1 MLKEIVAE
9 TQKIFRQRDIINL
22 ARQTVWSL
30 GELFGINRGIV
41 GIMAEDG
48 AYYTFDF
55 DGKFS
60 MVAMDETGVLLT
72 DNIGLSVYNGNPL
85 DIREN
90 YVDMWIGGEDG
101 LIGFVHFDRPKDM
114 SDSMTE
120 RFDDCTFDVALNM
133 IFETIKIAFTN
144 TKINNDLIK
153 GQEDTIL
160 SFATVC
166 EGRSGNARNHI
177 KRVSEYV
184 RIMAQNLGYSRE
196 EADDFALSAMMHD
209 IGKMSIP
216 ESIIDKPDKLTQ
228 EEYDMIK
235 SHVMAADDYIVSS
248 NSTIIENARQIARE
262 HHERW
267 DGSGYL
273 GLKEDEINE
282 LAAITAIADVF
293 DVLVSKRSYKDCW
306 SMEEAYNE
314 IISQD
319 GRQFSPKVIRAFKKS
334 YNDIVEILSIYGDE
348 AE

>member
-1 MLKEIVAE
+1 MLKDIVTE

-30 GELFGINRGIV
+30 RDLFGVNKGMV

-55 DGKFS
+55 NGRFS
-60 MVAMDETGVLLT
+60 MVTVDESGTLLAEFDYPFAYGGVPL
-72 DNIGLSVYNGNPL
+72 NIKEQY
-85 DIREN
+85 I
-90 YVDMWIGGEDG
+90 DMWIGEEGDFV
-101 LIGFVHFDRPKDM
+101 GFVHFERPEDM
-114 SDSMTE
+114 SECMTE

-133 IFETIKIAFTN
+133 IFETIKIAFVN

-166 EGRSGNARNHI
+166 EGRSGNARNHV

-184 RIMAQNLGYSRE
+184 KTMARNLGYSRE

-216 ESIIDKPDKLTQ
+216 EEIIDKPDKLTE
-228 EEYDMIK
+228 EEYDVMK
-235 SHVMAADDYIVSS
+235 SHILAAEEYIVDS
-248 NSTIIENARQIARE
+248 NSSIIENARQIARE

-267 DGSGYL
+267 DGTGYL
-273 GLKEDEINE
+273 GLKEEEINE

-293 DVLVSKRSYKDCW
+293 DVLVSKRSYKECW
-306 SMEEAYNE
+306 TVEDAYNE

-319 GRQFSPKVIRAFKKS
+319 GRQFSPKVIQAFKQS
-334 YNDIVEILSIYGDE
+334 YNDIVEILSIYKD
-348 AE
+348 

>member
-1 MLKEIVAE
+1 MLIELITE
-9 TQKIFRQRDIINL
+9 SQKIFSQRDIMNL

-30 GELFGINRGIV
+30 KELFGINKGIV

-55 DGKFS
+55 NGRFS
-60 MVAMDETGVLLT
+60 MVRTDENGILLI
-72 DNIGLSVYNGNPL
+72 DNNDILVYKGNFL
-85 DIREN
+85 NISQN
-90 YVDMWIGGEDG
+90 QVSMWIANEDN
-101 LIGFVHFDRPKDM
+101 LIGFIHFEMQESM
-114 SDSMTE
+114 SKGFE
-120 RFDDCTFDVALNM
+120 DCTLDVALNLL
-133 IFETIKIAFTN
+133 FETIKIAFVN

-166 EGRSGNARNHI
+166 EGSLGNAKNHV

-184 RIMAQNLGYSRE
+184 KTMARNLGYSKE

-216 ESIIDKPDKLTQ
+216 DEIIDKPDKLSS
-228 EEYDMIK
+228 EEYDVVK
-235 SHVMAADDYIVSS
+235 SHVIAADDYIVES
-248 NSTIIENARQIARE
+248 NSLIIENARRIARE

-267 DGSGYL
+267 DGNGYL
-273 GLKEDEINE
+273 GFKENEINE

-293 DVLVSKRSYKDCW
+293 DVLVSKRSYKDKW
-306 SMEEAYNE
+306 SVEEAYNE

-319 GRQFSPKVIRAFKKS
+319 GKQFSTNVIQAFKKS
-334 YNDIVEILSIYGDE
+334 YNDIIEILSIYKD
-348 AE
+348 